1 MKRRALLSHAGF
13 AALGMGLPAWAQTT
27 SATRI
32 LVGAPP
38 GGGTDILARALAHEM
53 ARQLSRNFIIEN
65 RPGAGGN
72 IAALGVAKAVPDG
85 GTLLLSY
92 TSHVINPA
100 LYKKLPFDP
109 VVDFTP
115 IVPIA
120 TAPSILLVSAK
131 CPARNLQELVAMA
144 KDKPGTMNVAI
155 AGLGGANHLAGEM
168 LRKMAQIDVLGI
180 PYKGTS
186 GALTDLMG
194 GQVDIVFSG
203 FGAASGLIK
212 SGRVKPLAVT
222 SAGRLAA
229 LPDVPP
235 VADLLPGFDYSAWY
249 GLFGPAGMA
258 AREVEAVRAAVHAA
272 QRTPGLREQLE
283 REGMGLLPMGTQE
296 FRQFITA
303 ELGRWKLAV
312 KASGVEQM

>member
-1 MKRRALLSHAGF
+1 MKRRTLLQQAGLATF
-13 AALGMGLPAWAQTT
+13 GLALPAWAQTAA
-27 SATRI
+27 ATRL

-38 GGGTDILARALAHEM
+38 GGGTDILGRALAQEM
-53 ARQLSRNFIIEN
+53 GKQLARTVIVEN

-72 IAALGVAKAVPDG
+72 IAALGVAKSAPDS

-109 VVDFTP
+109 VADFTP

-144 KDKPGTMNVAI
+144 RDKPGTMNVAI

-186 GALTDLMG
+186 GALTDLMA

-203 FGAASGLIK
+203 YGAAGGLIK
-212 SGRVKPLAVT
+212 SGRVKALAVT
-222 SAGRLAA
+222 SAARMAA
-229 LPDVPP
+229 LPQVPP

-258 AREVEAVRAAVHAA
+258 AKDVDALRVAAHAA
-272 QRTPGLREQLE
+272 QQSAGLREQLE
-283 REGMGLLPMGTQE
+283 REGMDLLQMETPA
-296 FRQFITA
+296 FRSFLQA

-312 KASGVEQM
+312 KASGVELM

>member
-1 MKRRALLSHAGF
+1 MKRRTLLQNAGL
-13 AALGMGLPAWAQTT
+13 AALGLALPAWAQPAG
-27 SATRI
+27 ATRI

-38 GGGTDILARALAHEM
+38 GGGTDILGRALAQEM
-53 ARQLSRNFIIEN
+53 GKQLSRNMIVDN

-72 IAALGVAKAVPDG
+72 IAALGVAKAAPDA

-109 VVDFTP
+109 LADFTP

-131 CPARNLQELVAMA
+131 CSAKNLQELVAMA

-180 PYKGTS
+180 PYRGTS
-186 GALTDLMG
+186 GALTDLMA

-203 FGAASGLIK
+203 YGAAGGLIK
-212 SGRVKPLAVT
+212 SGRVKALAVT
-222 SAGRLAA
+222 SAARMAA
-229 LPDVPP
+229 LPQVPP

-249 GLFGPAGMA
+249 GLFGPGGMSA
-258 AREVEAVRAAVHAA
+258 KDVDALRAAAHAA
-272 QRTPGLREQLE
+272 QKTDSLREQLE
-283 REGMGLLPMGTQE
+283 REGMELLQMDTPAFQR
-296 FRQFITA
+296 FLTA
-303 ELGRWKLAV
+303 ELSRWKLAV
-312 KASGVEQM
+312 KASGVELM